1 MDNILNIIMQI
12 AVLVFAVV
20 VHEVS
25 HGFVSYLLG
34 DPTAKEQ
41 GRLTFNPVAH
51 LDPFM
56 SVILPAF
63 LIFSGSPFVIGG
75 AKPVPVNPIFYKNH
89 KKGIIL
95 VSLAG
100 PGSNFLLA
108 ALTIGLL
115 AIAVRV
121 PFININ
127 NTPGLYLFI
136 KYMII
141 INVILGVFNLIPVPP
156 LDGSK
161 VLMALLPDDIA
172 FKYESIAPFGI
183 FIIILLLMLNIL
195 NLIFA
200 PVFYFLQMIITF
212 VTS

>member
-1 MDNILNIIMQI
+1 MDNVLNIIMQI

-25 HGFVSYLLG
+25 HGYVSYLLG

-41 GRLTFNPVAH
+41 GRLTFNPISH

-75 AKPVPVNPIFYKNH
+75 AKPVPINPLFYKNY
-89 KKGIIL
+89 KRGLML
-95 VSLAG
+95 VSIAG

-108 ALTIGLL
+108 AITIGLL
-115 AIAVRV
+115 AISVRI
-121 PFININ
+121 PFINIQN
-127 NTPGLYLFI
+127 MPGLFLFI

-141 INVILGVFNLIPVPP
+141 INVILCVFNLIPIPP

-161 VLMALLPDDIA
+161 IVMALLPDDMA
-172 FKYESIAPFGI
+172 MRYESISPFGI
-183 FIIILLLMLNIL
+183 FIIIILLMMNIL
-195 NLIFA
+195 DLIFR
-200 PVFYFLQMIITF
+200 PVFIFLQYIINL
-212 VTS
+212 VT

>member
-1 MDNILNIIMQI
+1 MENIFSILMQI
-12 AVLVFAVV
+12 AVLIFAVV

-25 HGFVSYLLG
+25 HGYVSYMLG

-41 GRLTFNPVAH
+41 GRLTLNPISH

-75 AKPVPVNPIFYKNH
+75 AKPVPVNPMFYKNH
-89 KKGIIL
+89 KRDLML
-95 VSLAG
+95 VSIAG

-108 ALTIGLL
+108 LITIGLL
-115 AIAVRV
+115 AIAVRI
-121 PFININ
+121 PFINN
-127 NTPGLYLFI
+127 MPGLFLFI

-141 INVILGVFNLIPVPP
+141 INVILCIFNLIPVPP

-161 VLMALLPDDIA
+161 IVMAFLPDDIA
-172 FKYESIAPFGI
+172 MKYESIAPFGI
-183 FIIILLLMLNIL
+183 FIIIILLMLNIIDM
-195 NLIFA
+195 IFR
-200 PVFYFLQMIITF
+200 PILSFLQFIINI
-212 VTS
+212 VT

>member
-1 MDNILNIIMQI
+1 MDNILTIIMQI

-25 HGFVSYLLG
+25 HGYVSYLLG

-41 GRLTFNPVAH
+41 GRLTFNPVSH

-75 AKPVPVNPIFYKNH
+75 AKPVPVNPLFYKNH
-89 KKGIIL
+89 KRDLML
-95 VSLAG
+95 VSVAG

-108 ALTIGLL
+108 TLAIGLL

-121 PFININ
+121 PFINMQN
-127 NTPGLYLFI
+127 MQGLFLFI

-141 INVILGVFNLIPVPP
+141 INVILGIFNLIPVPP

-161 VLMALLPDDIA
+161 ILMAFLPEDLA
-172 FKYESIAPFGI
+172 YKYESIAPFGI
-183 FIIILLLMLNIL
+183 FIIIGLLLLNIL
-195 NLIFA
+195 DLIFR
-200 PVFYFLQMIITF
+200 PVFIFLQFIINV
-212 VTS
+212 VT

>member
-1 MDNILNIIMQI
+1 MDNILTIIMQI

-25 HGFVSYLLG
+25 HGYVSYLLG

-41 GRLTFNPVAH
+41 GRLTFNPLSH

-75 AKPVPVNPIFYKNH
+75 AKPVPVNPLFYKNH
-89 KKGIIL
+89 KRDLML
-95 VSLAG
+95 VSIAG

-108 ALTIGLL
+108 AITVGLL
-115 AIAVRV
+115 AAAVRI
-121 PFININ
+121 PFIDIQKM
-127 NTPGLYLFI
+127 PGLFLFI

-141 INVILGVFNLIPVPP
+141 INVILCVFNLIPVPP

-161 VLMALLPDDIA
+161 IVMALLPDDMA
-172 FKYESIAPFGI
+172 MKYESISPFGI
-183 FIIILLLMLNIL
+183 FIIIGLLMLNIL
-195 NLIFA
+195 DLIFR
-200 PVFYFLQMIITF
+200 PVFIFLQYVINL
-212 VTS
+212 VT